1 MALSREPPSLDN
13 WDPLPLDE
21 AADLFADAPFRW
33 WICGGHA
40 LDLHADTSWRP
51 HEDLDVGIVRAE
63 ADKVYTWLSG
73 WDLWVAARGTLRP
86 WRGVALEPDGHE
98 NNVWA
103 RRASASPWRFDLT
116 VGSGNDAEW
125 IYRRD
130 GGIRR
135 SWDATVM
142 WTNDGLP
149 YLAPEVQL
157 LFKSK
162 GSRPKDNLDARQVIP
177 LLDADQRAFL
187 RAHIDRGHAWR
198 QLLGQE

>member
-1 MALSREPPSLDN
+1 MGDQQPSLDN
-13 WDPLPLDE
+13 WEPLSLKK
-21 AADLFADAPFRW
+21 AVAVFTDAPFRW

-40 LDLHADTSWRP
+40 LDLHAGTTWRP
-51 HEDLDVGIVRAE
+51 HEDLDVGILRTE
-63 ADKVYTWLSG
+63 AAKVYAWLSE

-86 WRGVALEPDGHE
+86 WRGVPLEADRHE

-103 RRASASPWRFDLT
+103 RPGSPSPWRFDLT
-116 VGSGNDAEW
+116 IGSGNDAEW

-130 GGIRR
+130 GAIRR
-135 SWDATVM
+135 SWDATVL

-162 GSRPKDNLDARQVIP
+162 SPRPKDNLDARQVIP
-177 LLDADQRAFL
+177 LLGADQRAFL
-187 RAHIDRGHAWR
+187 GAHLDRGHAWR
-198 QLLGQE
+198 QLLTQE